1 MKEGELPFFK
11 RYNLQFWLLCLSSF
25 LFFAS
30 FNMIIP
36 ELPSYLTK
44 LGGGEY
50 KGLIISLF
58 TLTAMISRPFS
69 GKLTDRI
76 GRIPV
81 MVFGAGVSFIIALLY
96 PVTTS
101 IVGFFILRLLHGFS
115 TGFKPTGTVAYIAD
129 IVPDNRRGEAMGLS
143 GVFGSIG
150 MAAGPA
156 IGGELVLRFS
166 TDVMFYVSSGMAIM
180 SVLILIGMKE
190 TLAKPQKFRWEFMQI
205 HRNEII
211 DLKAIP
217 PMVFLLFTVVSYGVV
232 LTIIPDLTESL
243 GFQNKGIF
251 FSVFVAASIAV
262 RVVAGRISDRFGRE
276 PVLVASSILIMTSMF
291 MIGLATD
298 QLMFFAGA
306 VVFGIGSGINSPTVF
321 AWTADLSDIRNR
333 GKGMATMFIGLEA
346 GIFAGAFISG
356 WIYGNNLN
364 NISMTFYFAAWM
376 AGLALI
382 LLLGYMYHLRRR
394 RLQEAVRQA

>member
-1 MKEGELPFFK
+1 
-11 RYNLQFWLLCLSSF
+11 
-25 LFFAS
+25 
-30 FNMIIP
+30 MIIP

-81 MVFGAGVSFIIALLY
+81 MVFGAGVSFLIALLY
-96 PVTTS
+96 PAVTS
-101 IVGFFILRLLHGFS
+101 VVGFFILRFLHGFS

-129 IVPDNRRGEAMGLS
+129 IVPDNRRGEAMGMS

-150 MAAGPA
+150 MASGPA
-156 IGGELVLRFS
+156 LGGQLVIWFS
-166 TDVMFYVSSGMAIM
+166 TDVMFYVSSVMAIL

-190 TLAKPQKFRWEFMQI
+190 TLEHPEKFKLEHLQI

-211 DLKAIP
+211 DLNAIP
-217 PMVFLLFTVVSYGVV
+217 PMVFLFFTVVSYGVV

-243 GFQNKGIF
+243 GFANKGIF
-251 FSVFVAASIAV
+251 FTVFVAASIAV
-262 RVVAGRISDRFGRE
+262 RIVAGRISDRFGRE
-276 PVLVASSILIMTSMF
+276 PVLVASAVLIVISMI
-291 MIGLATD
+291 MIGYAESPAA
-298 QLMFFAGA
+298 FFAGA

-321 AWTADLSDIRNR
+321 AWTADLSDFRNR
-333 GKGMATMFIGLEA
+333 GRGMATMFIGLEA
-346 GIFAGAFISG
+346 GIFFGAFTSG
-356 WIYGNNLN
+356 IIYGNQLK
-364 NISMTFYFAAWM
+364 NIGSTFFFAAWM
-376 AGLALI
+376 AAVALGLLI
-382 LLLGYMYHLRRR
+382 LYMTFWKKRSI
-394 RLQEAVRQA
+394 VQAEQ

>member
-1 MKEGELPFFK
+1 MGASLRSFFSI
-11 RYNLQFWLLCLSSF
+11 YSLQFWLLCLSSF

-36 ELPSYLTK
+36 ELPSYLTRM
-44 LGGGEY
+44 GGGEY

-69 GKLTDRI
+69 GKLTDRV

-96 PVTTS
+96 PVVTS
-101 IVGFFILRLLHGFS
+101 IVGFFILRFLHGFS

-150 MAAGPA
+150 MASGPA
-156 IGGELVLRFS
+156 LGGQLVISFS

-190 TLAKPQKFRWEFMQI
+190 TLVNKQKFRWEFMRI

-211 DLKAIP
+211 DLNAVP
-217 PMVFLLFTVVSYGVV
+217 PMIFLFFSVFSYGVV
-232 LTIIPDLTESL
+232 LTIVPDLTESL

-251 FSVFVAASIAV
+251 FTVFVAASIAV
-262 RVVAGRISDRFGRE
+262 RIVAGRISDRYGRE
-276 PVLVASSILIMTSMF
+276 PVLVASALIIMISMI
-291 MIGLATD
+291 MIGFAQSAL
-298 QLMFFAGA
+298 LFFAGA

-321 AWTADLSDIRNR
+321 AWTADLSDFQNR

-356 WIYGNNLN
+356 WIYGNKIS
-364 NISMTFYFAAWM
+364 NIGSTFIFAAWM
-376 AGLALI
+376 AGMALV
-382 LLLGYMYHLRRR
+382 LLLLYMIFWKKRINL
-394 RLQEAVRQA
+394 AKKAT

>member
-81 MVFGAGVSFIIALLY
+81 MVFGAGVSIIIALLY

-166 TDVMFYVSSGMAIM
+166 KDVMFYVSSGMAIM

-276 PVLVASSILIMTSMF
+276 PVLVASSILIMPSMF